1 MTVIVRDLLI
11 LVVGAG
17 APAGLALLLTGRKLV
32 SLKGFWM
39 GVALGEMGLF
49 VLAFV
54 GTWIAIMIAEANYQA
69 CRELAAGA
77 KADCGQPGEFVLM
90 VGMPLWLSVAV
101 FLIAAFTLRAIAS
114 RRPKGTGNA

>member
-11 LVVGAG
+11 LIVGAG
-17 APAGLALLLTGRKLV
+17 APAGLALLLTWRKLV
-32 SLKGFWM
+32 APKSFWM

-49 VLAFV
+49 VLAFL
-54 GTWIAIMIAEANYQA
+54 GTWIAIMIAEANYKA

-77 KADCGQPGEFVLM
+77 KVDCGQPGEFVLM
-90 VGMPLWLSVAV
+90 VGMPLWLSVAA
-101 FLIAAFTLRAIAS
+101 FLIAAFTARAIAF